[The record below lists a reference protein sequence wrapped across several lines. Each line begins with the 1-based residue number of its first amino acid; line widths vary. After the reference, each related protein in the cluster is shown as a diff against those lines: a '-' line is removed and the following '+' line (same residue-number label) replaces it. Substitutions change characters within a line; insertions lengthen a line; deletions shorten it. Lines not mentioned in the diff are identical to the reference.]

1 MNLNQIR
8 ILEACHKFLN
18 GITLL
23 KEELQN
29 DNLVYQYNG
38 KTITF
43 DTYQEYEQLTFID
56 YDPKFEYVDETR
68 VYINDRQNLIDAFP
82 NRHHLIALQKV
93 SDEDQAR
100 IQIFKLLSQ
109 VNFEVLS
116 EKYPNVKKDRFGY
129 DFYNFETKE
138 SYPIYLFEDNAAF
151 ELVAVG

>member
-43 DTYQEYEQLTFID
+43 DTYQECEQLTFID
-56 YDPKFEYVDETR
+56 YDPKFGYVDEIR
-68 VYINDRQNLIDAFP
+68 VYISDRQNLINAFP
-82 NRHHLIALQKV
+82 NKDHLRALQKV

-116 EKYPNVKKDRFGY
+116 EKYSNVKKDRFGY

-138 SYPIYLFEDNAAF
+138 NYPIYLFEDNAAF
-151 ELVAVG
+151 ELVAIS

>member
-56 YDPKFEYVDETR
+56 YNPKFEYVDETR
-68 VYINDRQNLIDAFP
+68 VYISDRQNLIDAFP
-82 NRHHLIALQKV
+82 NKHHLTALQKV

-138 SYPIYLFEDNAAF
+138 SYPIYLFEDNATF
-151 ELVAVG
+151 ELVAIS

>member
-43 DTYQEYEQLTFID
+43 DTYQECEQLTFID
-56 YDPKFEYVDETR
+56 YDPKFEYVNETR

-82 NRHHLIALQKV
+82 NTHHLRALQKV

-100 IQIFKLLSQ
+100 IQIFKLLLQ

-116 EKYPNVKKDRFGY
+116 EKYSNVKKDRFGY

-138 SYPIYLFEDNAAF
+138 NYPIYLFEDNATF
-151 ELVAVG
+151 ELVAIS